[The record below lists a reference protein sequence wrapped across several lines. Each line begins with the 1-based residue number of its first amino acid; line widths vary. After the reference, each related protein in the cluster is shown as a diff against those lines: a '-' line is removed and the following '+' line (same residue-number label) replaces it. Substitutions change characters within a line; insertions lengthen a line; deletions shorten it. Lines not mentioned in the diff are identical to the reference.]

1 LIQNPDDTI
10 RILEPVALAGRVI
23 YPVVRIHAGIGQQGG
38 MILVKPCALLIQEDE
53 AWFFVSVDDTVPDI
67 TSLFSLNTPAIQ
79 ER

>member
-1 LIQNPDDTI
+1 MIQNPDDTI

-53 AWFFVSVDDTVPDI
+53 VWFFVSVDDSVPDI
-67 TSLFSLNTPAIQ
+67 TTLISLLSIQ
-79 ER
+79 TQNR